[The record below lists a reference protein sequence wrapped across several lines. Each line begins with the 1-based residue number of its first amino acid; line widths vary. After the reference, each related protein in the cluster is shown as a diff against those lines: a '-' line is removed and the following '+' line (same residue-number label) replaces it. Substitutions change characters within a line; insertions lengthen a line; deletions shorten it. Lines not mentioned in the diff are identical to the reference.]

1 MMMKGMK
8 LCGLHKAAWALL
20 VIGGLNWGL
29 VGAAKLNLVMMLLGS
44 WPLVERIV
52 YILVGLA
59 AVAMLFAGKCCAK
72 CEACG
77 TEMGGEKKMGGDK
90 PMMGGEHKM

>member
-8 LCGLHKAAWALL
+8 LCGLHKASWALL

-29 VGAAKLNLVMMLLGS
+29 VGVAKLNLVMMLLGS
-44 WPLVERIV
+44 WPLIERIV

-59 AVAMLFAGKCCAK
+59 AVGMLFAGKCCAK
-72 CEACG
+72 CDACG
-77 TEMGGEKKMGGDK
+77 AEMGGEEKK
-90 PMMGGEHKM
+90 PAAAPEHKM